1 MSGAELSVLGDVG
14 DFDVLVV
21 FEVFHDDFFFV
32 ADDDDDFINTAFF
45 GCIKDVFEEWF
56 IGDREHDF
64 RHGFGE
70 WPESFSFTG
79 R

>member
-1 MSGAELSVLGDVG
+1 MGGAELPVLGDVG

-32 ADDDDDFINTAFF
+32 SDDDDDFLDAAFS
-45 GCIKDVFEEWF
+45 CRVEDVFEQWF
-56 IGDREHDF
+56 IGDGEHDF
-64 RHGFGE
+64 GHGFGE
-70 WPESFSFTG
+70 WSESFSFAG